1 MSEAPVAQNMIQVRV
16 FLKEISA
23 ERFWDVGKRIPP
35 VKVATNLNIVG
46 MEEKDKGTL
55 EFPFV
60 FAINYTPGVAQ
71 ISVKGRAR
79 VSGKKEELRKIQ
91 DARKE
96 KKPPP
101 PIVMQS
107 ISNVVFLESV
117 IVSRS
122 LNIPPPVPLPRIPP
136 TKKKKLPEPN
146 YRT

>member
-1 MSEAPVAQNMIQVRV
+1 MRSLNKMVQVRV

-23 ERFWDVGKRIPP
+23 ERFWDVGKAIPP

-46 MEEKDKGTL
+46 IEEKGESL
-55 EFPFV
+55 IEFPFV
-60 FAINYTPGVAQ
+60 FSISYTPGVAQ
-71 ISVKGRAR
+71 ISVRGRAR
-79 VSGKKEELRKIQ
+79 VSGDKKELEKFR
-91 DARKE
+91 DASRE

-101 PIVMQS
+101 PVVMQS

-122 LNIPPPVPLPRIPP
+122 LQIPPPVPLPRIPP
-136 TKKKKLPEPN
+136 VGKKKQPPEPN